1 MNRTNRTTV
10 RRTRFIDLVHGEELT
25 FHPELVPIDERVT
38 DAQNRRVLDAVIR
51 GHRGQLVAAAYEQPG
66 ADAREAEDFVQD
78 LCVAVLEGQLRLPS
92 DPADAVR
99 FLLGEILDRC
109 ADGDR

>member
-1 MNRTNRTTV
+1 MSPTNRATV
-10 RRTRFIDLVHGEELT
+10 RRTRFIDLVHGEELA

-51 GHRGQLVAAAYEQPG
+51 DHRGQLVAAAQEQLG
-66 ADAREAEDFVQD
+66 NDAREAEDLVQD
-78 LCVAVLEGQLRLPS
+78 LCVVVLEGQLRLPS
-92 DPADAVR
+92 DPADALR

-109 ADGDR
+109 ADGGR